1 MQDHTP
7 TFIYKFACGVCMHR
21 TVIEYYFIAYQSC
34 IELLNAGYILS
45 GVYVIKPSQSEG
57 LISVYCDQFSRGGG
71 NEFIII
77 YIKKFS
83 IECRKQC
90 GITVVLLFFAL

>member
-1 MQDHTP
+1 
-7 TFIYKFACGVCMHR
+7 MHR
-21 TVIEYYFIAYQSC
+21 TVIEFYFIAYRSC

-77 YIKKFS
+77 YIEKFLT
-83 IECRKQC
+83 ECRKQC
-90 GITVVLLFFAL
+90 GITVVLLYFAL